1 MFPDTLTVLPC
12 SPSLRCAAPFNPA
25 MRGAGK
31 EGPILRYTGISRI
44 TWPGMR
50 SEYAV
55 LGPHPA
61 VTSTGPHQV
70 GVGFSGHRGL
80 VREAAGRTGRHDAEP
95 GAVYVTGH
103 GPITWLEVAEP
114 TEALEI
120 YPDQALVDRL
130 AGGAA
135 EVRPSYAVRDGV
147 VFAVAAR
154 LRQAHLSVAP
164 LTDIEAS
171 TLAHLLVRH
180 LLRRYGSGPL
190 VCRPPSKPPGE
201 LYPGAVDAVAE
212 YTRAHLAG
220 EITLAALASEVNLS
234 EYHFAR
240 SFRATTGMTPHA
252 FVTEHRLMVARDRL
266 LRGDA
271 SVPQVALSVG
281 FSNISHFRRLFRRRY
296 GFTPADLRQIDSYR
310 ST

>member
-1 MFPDTLTVLPC
+1 
-12 SPSLRCAAPFNPA
+12 

-61 VTSTGPHQV
+61 VSTTGPHQV
-70 GVGFSGHRGL
+70 GIDFSGHRGL
-80 VREAAGRTGRHDAEP
+80 VREVVGRTERHDAEP
-95 GAVYVTGH
+95 GAVYVTGDC
-103 GPITWLEVAEP
+103 PITWLEVTER

-147 VFAVAAR
+147 VFAVASR
-154 LRQAHLSVAP
+154 LRQAHLSAAP

-171 TLAHLLVRH
+171 TLAHLLARH
-180 LLRRYGSGPL
+180 LLHRYGTGPKGSNGSSGPGL
-190 VCRPPSKPPGE
+190 RSGPGQ
-201 LYPGAVDAVAE
+201 LRLGAVDTVAD

-220 EITLAALASEVNLS
+220 EITLEALAAEVSLS
-234 EYHFAR
+234 PYHFAR
-240 SFRATTGMTPHA
+240 SFRATTGLPPHA

-266 LRGDA
+266 LRSKA

-281 FSNISHFRRLFRRRY
+281 FCNVSHFRRLFRRRY
-296 GFTPADLRQIDSYR
+296 GLTPADLRRIDSYQ
-310 ST
+310 SI